1 MHNMNRQAPSL
12 LQSTVVDRAIDS
24 EPVVYVRLSDG
35 IDSPEEVIKL
45 NNNDHQR
52 LTSFKMPGL
61 VDPALSL
68 AEEGF
73 LPAYTNAI
81 YTTSH
86 QVRSWVSLVR
96 PYGVKVQGAPRM

>member
-12 LQSTVVDRAIDS
+12 LQSTVVDRAIHS
-24 EPVVYVRLSDG
+24 EPVVYIRLSDG
-35 IDSPEEVIKL
+35 IDSSEEIRL

-81 YTTSH
+81 YTTNH

-96 PYGVKVQGAPRM
+96 PYGVKGQGARPM